1 MNRDAWGKEN
11 NVALESWGG
20 GQGTFPVGFML
31 EFEKLGN
38 EVGVVY
44 AKVEA
49 TISVYVVWYC
59 WKEAHTLTDR

>member
-1 MNRDAWGKEN
+1 M
-11 NVALESWGG
+11 
-20 GQGTFPVGFML
+20 GFML

-44 AKVEA
+44 AEVEA